1 MTGGADRRVTAAVLH
16 PVTPWS
22 GPVDGPAIAGVSWVA
37 AARPTDRRG
46 WFAKVFQASTIEAE
60 GGDAT
65 VAEVY
70 LSASSRGVVRG
81 LHFQAPP
88 HSHAKTVACVG
99 GAILDV
105 VVDLRRGGPSAGAVA
120 TFRLDAEA
128 PSRLHLPAG
137 TAHGFQALTTEAT
150 VVYVVATEHA
160 PDHDRGVRFDS
171 VGVDWP
177 VEPVILSDRDATFPM
192 LRDLTS
198 PFSWPEGADAG

>member
-1 MTGGADRRVTAAVLH
+1 
-16 PVTPWS
+16 
-22 GPVDGPAIAGVSWVA
+22 VDGPAIAGVSWVA
-37 AARPTDRRG
+37 TARPTDRRG
-46 WFAKVFQASTIEAE
+46 WFTKVFQASTIDAE
-60 GGDAT
+60 GADPT
-65 VAEVY
+65 VGEVY

-105 VVDLRRGGPSAGAVA
+105 AVDLRRGGPSAGAVA
-120 TFRLDAEA
+120 AFRLDAEA

-137 TAHGFQALTTEAT
+137 LAHGFQALTKEAT

-160 PDHDRGVRFDS
+160 PDHDLGVRFDS

-177 VEPVILSDRDATFPM
+177 IEPVILSDRDATFPT

-198 PFSWPEGADAG
+198 PFSWPEGTGAG